1 MCWLLSSLFRPA
13 AVDPLAPLRADLDAA
28 LTDRRMQRPTS
39 PRLETRR
46 FELARPKVEELRR
59 SLAGQQV
66 SHG

>member
-1 MCWLLSSLFRPA
+1 MFRSLLFIFRQAP
-13 AVDPLAPLRADLDAA
+13 VDRLAPLRADLDAA
-28 LTDRRMQRPTS
+28 LSERRMQRPTS

>member
-1 MCWLLSSLFRPA
+1 MWSLLSRFRPA
-13 AVDPLAPLRADLDAA
+13 RVDPLAPLRADLDASLA
-28 LTDRRMQRPTS
+28 ERRMQRPTS

-59 SLAGQQV
+59 SLADQQV